1 MVHYLFTYYLKQ
13 LLILCLPAVAGL
25 YIAKNGSDNSKNI
38 GRIGLIALAT
48 VLFIAWPVLTFYTFM
63 GFAIG
68 GGNPTF
74 FQILMPA
81 LFVTSPLALAG
92 FFSLLSARKLKSS
105 LQN

>member
-1 MVHYLFTYYLKQ
+1 LSYYVIIYYLKR
-13 LLILCLPAVAGL
+13 LLLLCLPALAGL

-48 VLFIAWPVLTFYTFM
+48 VLFIAWPVLTFFTFM

-74 FQILMPA
+74 FSNPKAGA
-81 LFVTSPLALAG
+81 LCHFPPPFGSYY
-92 FFSLLSARKLKSS
+92 
-105 LQN
+105 